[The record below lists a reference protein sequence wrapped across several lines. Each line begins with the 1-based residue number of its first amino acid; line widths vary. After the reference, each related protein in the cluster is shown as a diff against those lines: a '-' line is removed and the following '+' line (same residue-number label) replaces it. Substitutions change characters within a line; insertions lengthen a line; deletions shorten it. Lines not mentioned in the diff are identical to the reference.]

1 MKKFKLFN
9 NDYYKL
15 LNERRK
21 DNINISSNNE
31 ARVRSS
37 IKKQAE
43 IKKSETTSSFYNQF
57 DTLMFTN
64 SEEEPTSANSG
75 KAFNLSRD
83 LDFRNNYSRFAM
95 KNMHYGMVDK
105 EHFVHNNMQPN
116 TSRRDFEVNN
126 GFYQDR
132 KLQIYSG
139 MDQHFKHKKEVK
151 PFFLPQKNLTHIHG
165 APVRTDELQTRY
177 IPDMQKNHSDL
188 PFENKVKV
196 IPGINGRNQE
206 GRNQVYRILPKTV
219 DELRA
224 KNDQK
229 ITYDAKKI
237 HAIKKGEMRGPNPTL
252 TKFKIPDHREQ
263 KFSDL
268 IPNKSSVDKPKL
280 NGMIKKPT
288 GNRSTINNYVS
299 HAKNTNK
306 GDAPSK
312 NKSKWK
318 RTNKVTYMNDS
329 QRNVSNVANKKQT
342 NNKKSYTA
350 YNTQRVTTNYEEK
363 GNAHNNNMGSYAHD
377 PNDIPL
383 TTLREL
389 MIHNENILGAHSTN
403 GSKEYAFSKDMILPT
418 TIRETTAENDY
429 RSNVHNEHATYSK
442 NPNDTARKTI
452 RETTEKA
459 QYESNVHHNEH
470 ATYSKN
476 PNDAARKT
484 IRETTEKT
492 QYESNVHHN
501 EHATYSKNPNDA
513 ARKTIRETTEK
524 TQYESN
530 VHHNEHA
537 TYSKNP
543 KDKTRQTIRETTE
556 KNNYESNV
564 HHADHSTYAKN
575 PNDKTRQTI
584 RETTE
589 KNNYESN
596 VHHADHST
604 YAKNPND
611 KTRTTLK
618 QTTMHSTPHMNV
630 GNRESTDYVRTKNM
644 KAKPTIRQTTIHSTP
659 HMNVGNVESTDYVR
673 AKNMKA
679 KPTIKQT
686 TIHSTPHMNVGN
698 VESTDYVRTKNMKA
712 KPTIRQTTI
721 HSTPHMNVA
730 NIESTDYV
738 RTKNMKAKPTI
749 RQTTLHST
757 PHMNVGNVESTDYT
771 RAKNM
776 RARTTIKE
784 TTHLKNYTG
793 GLTGEVEK
801 PRERKDA
808 ENMCIDDRREIL
820 TYNRTPGGKHD
831 GPHVVDKRTYEF
843 KEPVQVK
850 REYINKHRP
859 VDRSVCDEELN
870 AIYSRNKNKVKKI
883 ESDYRINYDYISE
896 LANNPLVNDLMHQKN
911 TC

>member
-15 LNERRK
+15 LNERRE
-21 DNINISSNNE
+21 DNIKISSNNE
-31 ARVRSS
+31 DRVRGS
-37 IKKQAE
+37 IKKQAKRKR
-43 IKKSETTSSFYNQF
+43 KKKKSSFYNQF
-57 DTLMFTN
+57 DTLMFN
-64 SEEEPTSANSG
+64 NNDKEPTSINSG

-83 LDFRNNYSRFAM
+83 LDFKNNYSRFATQ
-95 KNMHYGMVDK
+95 NMHYGIVDK
-105 EHFVHNNMQPN
+105 EQFVHDNMQPN

-126 GFYQDR
+126 GSYQDR
-132 KLQIYSG
+132 KLQIHSG
-139 MDQHFKHKKEVK
+139 MDNHYMHKKEVK
-151 PFFLPQKNLTHIHG
+151 SFFLPKQNLTNIHG

-177 IPDMQKNHSDL
+177 IPDMKKNHSDL
-188 PFENKVKV
+188 PFENKVKI
-196 IPGINGRNQE
+196 IPGVNGMNQE
-206 GRNQVYRILPKTV
+206 GRNKVYRILPKTV
-219 DELRA
+219 DELRS

-229 ITYDAKKI
+229 ISYDAKKI
-237 HAIKKGEMRGPNPTL
+237 HAIKKGEMRGPDPTL
-252 TKFKIPDHREQ
+252 TKFKLPDHREQ

-312 NKSKWK
+312 NKSQWK
-318 RTNKVTYMNDS
+318 KTNKVTFMNDS
-329 QRNVSNVANKKQT
+329 QRNVSNAVNKKQT

-377 PNDIPL
+377 PNNIPL

-403 GSKEYAFSKDMILPT
+403 GSKEYTFSKDMILAT
-418 TIRETTAENDY
+418 TIRETTAENNY
-429 RSNVHNEHATYSK
+429 RSNVRNENATYSK

-452 RETTEKA
+452 KETTEKNK
-459 QYESNVHHNEH
+459 YSSNVRNNEH

-476 PNDAARKT
+476 PNEAARKT
-484 IRETTEKT
+484 IRETTEKNK
-492 QYESNVHHN
+492 YSSNVRN
-501 EHATYSKNPNDA
+501 NDQGSY
-513 ARKTIRETTEK
+513 I
-524 TQYESN
+524 
-530 VHHNEHA
+530 
-537 TYSKNP
+537 KNP

-556 KNNYESNV
+556 KNNYQSNV
-564 HHADHSTYAKN
+564 NNTDHTTYSKN
-575 PNDKTRQTI
+575 PK
-584 RETTE
+584 
-589 KNNYESN
+589 
-596 VHHADHST
+596 
-604 YAKNPND
+604 D
-611 KTRTTLK
+611 KTRTTIK
-618 QTTMHSTPHMNV
+618 QTTIHSTPHINI

-644 KAKPTIRQTTIHSTP
+644 KAKPTVKQTTLHSTP
-659 HMNVGNVESTDYVR
+659 HMNIGNRESTDYTRV
-673 AKNMKA
+673 KNMKA

-686 TIHSTPHMNVGN
+686 TIHSTPHMNIGN
-698 VESTDYVRTKNMKA
+698 RESTDYVRTKNMKA
-712 KPTIRQTTI
+712 KPTIKQTTI
-721 HSTPHMNVA
+721 HSTPHMNIGNVESTDYIRTKNMKA
-730 NIESTDYV
+730 KPTIKQTTLHSTPHMNVGNIESTDYI

-757 PHMNVGNVESTDYT
+757 PHMNIGNIESTDYA
-771 RAKNM
+771 RAKDM
-776 RARTTIKE
+776 KARTTIKE

-801 PRERKDA
+801 PRERTDA
-808 ENMCIDDRREIL
+808 DNMCIDDRREIL

-831 GPHVVDKRTYEF
+831 GPHVIDKRTYEL
-843 KEPVQVK
+843 KEPVQVE

-859 VDRSVCDEELN
+859 IDRSVCDEELN

-883 ESDYRINYDYISE
+883 ESDYYLNYDYISTLDE
-896 LANNPLVNDLMHQKN
+896 NPYVNDLMHQKN
-911 TC
+911 NC